1 MASNKQDETV
11 MKLLHY
17 FITSKKYNVV
27 IIPGIKDEIWLENL
41 KEEHQIVRIITGHI
55 HNEEQF
61 NYNTMVAKQII
72 KNFRLKTFSWFL
84 NVINVY
90 LDLDED
96 FNLNN
101 YHEKHMILIHLE
113 SINKLNKS
121 FLKEIYPDI
130 IKNTDFKE
138 KGFSLLMKITQDINA
153 ENEKEAEIANKVF
166 SFKFPI
172 ITYSLI
178 ALNIVIFLLLYI
190 LGAGSEDTVTL
201 LKFGALFKPLVQ
213 NGEYYRIITSAF
225 LHAGLAHLIFNMYAL
240 FIIGKELESL
250 LGKTKFSLIYLN
262 SIILGSLASMAI
274 NSTTIS
280 VGASGALFGI
290 LGATF
295 YFGYHYRVYL
305 GNNMNN
311 QLLPVLLLN
320 LLIGFIIPGI
330 DYMAHI
336 GGLIGGTLT
345 IWSLGISNKSSKQ
358 EKING
363 FIMLVI
369 FTLFLLYINFR

>member
-1 MASNKQDETV
+1 MTSNKQDETV

-72 KNFRLKTFSWFL
+72 KNFRLKTFSWRL